1 MKFVNIITLSLCWL
15 MIACS
20 AKTESKPVADNAPT
34 TITPRM
40 EFNADSAYRNVQAQ
54 VDFGPRVPGMD
65 SHAKCARYLVNELK
79 RFGADSII
87 EQKTT
92 VTAFNGDKLPIN
104 NIMGQ
109 FNKDAVKRVLLLAHW
124 DTRPWA
130 DAEADASKHSTPID
144 GANDGGS
151 GVGVLLEIARCL
163 GVEKPTIGVDI
174 LFVDAEDYGQSQ
186 GDDENTWCLGT
197 QNWIKNLPY
206 TPGSIPEYGILLDM
220 VGGKDAKFHREY
232 ASQYLA
238 GHIVDKVWTMA
249 VASGYGN
256 VFVNEVGGSVMD
268 DHVYVNQANI
278 PCIDI
283 IENNNPSTSS
293 FNPTWHTLNDNMS
306 NIDRQSLKAVG
317 QTVLNLIYQEN

>member
-1 MKFVNIITLSLCWL
+1 MKIINILSLALCWL

-20 AKTESKPVADNAPT
+20 AKTESKSETNNEPT
-34 TITPRM
+34 TIKSRI
-40 EFNADSAYRNVQAQ
+40 EFNADSAYRNVEAQ
-54 VDFGPRVPGMD
+54 VNCGYRVPGTKG
-65 SHAKCARYLVNELK
+65 HACCAQYLVSELK
-79 RFGADSII
+79 RYGVDTVI

-104 NIMGQ
+104 NILGQ
-109 FNKDAVKRVLLLAHW
+109 FNKDAVRRVLLLAHW

-130 DAEADASKHSTPID
+130 DAEEDVSKHNTPID

-163 GVEKPTIGVDI
+163 SIEKPKIGVEI
-174 LFVDAEDYGQSQ
+174 LFVDAEDYGQSN

-197 QNWIKNLPY
+197 QYWIKKLPY
-206 TPGSIPEYGILLDM
+206 APERMPEYGILFDM

-238 GHIVDKVWTMA
+238 GHIVDKVWAMA
-249 VASGYGN
+249 VASGYGD
-256 VFVNEVGGSVMD
+256 VFVNQVGGSVMD
-268 DHVYVNQANI
+268 DHIYINQANI

-306 NIDRQSLKAVG
+306 NIDRNSLKAVG
-317 QTVLNLIYQEN
+317 QTVLNVIYNE

>member
-1 MKFVNIITLSLCWL
+1 MKIINILSLALCWL

-20 AKTESKPVADNAPT
+20 AKTESKSETNNEPT
-34 TITPRM
+34 TIKSRI
-40 EFNADSAYRNVQAQ
+40 EFNADSAYRNVEAQ
-54 VDFGPRVPGMD
+54 VNCGYRVPGTKG
-65 SHAKCARYLVNELK
+65 HACCAQYLVSELK
-79 RFGADSII
+79 RYGVDTVI

-104 NIMGQ
+104 NILGQ
-109 FNKDAVKRVLLLAHW
+109 FNKDAVRRVLLLAHW

-130 DAEADASKHSTPID
+130 DAEEDVSKHNTPID

-163 GVEKPTIGVDI
+163 SIEKPTIGVEI
-174 LFVDAEDYGQSQ
+174 LFVDAEDYGQSN

-197 QNWIKNLPY
+197 QYWIKKLPY
-206 TPGSIPEYGILLDM
+206 APERMPEYGILLDM

-238 GHIVDKVWTMA
+238 GHIVDKVWAMA
-249 VASGYGN
+249 VASGYGD
-256 VFVNEVGGSVMD
+256 VFVNQVGGSVMD
-268 DHVYVNQANI
+268 DHIYINQANI

-306 NIDRQSLKAVG
+306 NIDRNSLKAVG
-317 QTVLNLIYQEN
+317 QTVLNVIYNE

>member
-20 AKTESKPVADNAPT
+20 AKTETKSNTNEEPT
-34 TITPRM
+34 TIKPRI
-40 EFNADSAYRNVQAQ
+40 EFNADSAYRNVKAQ

-79 RFGADSII
+79 RYGADSII

-163 GVEKPTIGVDI
+163 GIENPTIGVDI

-197 QNWIKNLPY
+197 QYWIKNMPY
-206 TPGSIPEYGILLDM
+206 APGRIPEYGILLDM

-278 PCIDI
+278 PCVDI
-283 IENNNPSTSS
+283 IENKNPSTSS

>member
-40 EFNADSAYRNVQAQ
+40 EFNADSAYCNVQAQ

-197 QNWIKNLPY
+197 QYWIKNLPY
-206 TPGSIPEYGILLDM
+206 TPGRIPEYGILLDM

>member
-1 MKFVNIITLSLCWL
+1 MKIINILSLALCWL

-20 AKTESKPVADNAPT
+20 AKTESKSETNNEPT
-34 TITPRM
+34 TIKSRI
-40 EFNADSAYRNVQAQ
+40 EFNADSAYRNVEAQ
-54 VDFGPRVPGMD
+54 VNCGYRVPGTKG
-65 SHAKCARYLVNELK
+65 HACCAQYLVSELK
-79 RFGADSII
+79 RYGVDTVI

-104 NIMGQ
+104 NILGQ
-109 FNKDAVKRVLLLAHW
+109 FNKDAVRRVLLLAHW

-130 DAEADASKHSTPID
+130 DAEEDVSKHNTPID

-163 GVEKPTIGVDI
+163 SIEKPKIGVEI
-174 LFVDAEDYGQSQ
+174 LFVDAEDYGQSN

-197 QNWIKNLPY
+197 QYWIKKLPY
-206 TPGSIPEYGILLDM
+206 APERMPEYGILFDM

-232 ASQYLA
+232 ASQYSA
-238 GHIVDKVWTMA
+238 GHIVDKVWAMA
-249 VASGYGN
+249 VASGYGD
-256 VFVNEVGGSVMD
+256 VFVNQVGGSVMD
-268 DHVYVNQANI
+268 DHIYINQANI

-306 NIDRQSLKAVG
+306 NIDRNSLKAVG
-317 QTVLNLIYQEN
+317 QTVLNVIYNE